1 MEEDSPSLFRL
12 LPVNLD
18 VGLTRDLT
26 GTFDRVV
33 VGLLVVVVVVVVDV
47 VVLAVVGLLLLD
59 RERTLSRL
67 RFDVN
72 LLRLDPN
79 KLLLPVSSSSLFS
92 LVVVVLG
99 VVLVVVLGVVL
110 VLLTVVVGGAV

>member
-12 LPVNLD
+12 LPVNL

-33 VGLLVVVVVVVVDV
+33 VGLLVVVVVVVDV
-47 VVLAVVGLLLLD
+47 VVFAVVGLLLLD

-72 LLRLDPN
+72 LFRLDPN

-110 VLLTVVVGGAV
+110 VLLTVVAGGVV